1 MRTKHLNFGAITLLA
16 AASALVW
23 VLMSMPA
30 QAQDMNI
37 DGPPSEEP
45 TSGSSMV
52 MLGLG
57 VLNTP
62 SYLGSDERK
71 TRALPL
77 IDARWRNGWFAGTR
91 GIGYRLDTGTPF
103 SGGVR
108 LTVDLGRDEDDA
120 DALRGMGDIKARPEL
135 GLFANYKLTPGLG
148 LGTSFRYGSGNDRDG
163 ILADI
168 SLNGSFRINPSNRL
182 VGGLT
187 TTFANTK
194 AMQSAFGV
202 DATQS
207 LSSGYALY
215 SPGSG
220 LRDVSLQIGNMT
232 MLRPNTMLFIGVDA
246 RTLMG
251 DAKDSPLTTKRTGV
265 GALATLSFRL

>member
-1 MRTKHLNFGAITLLA
+1 MPAKHSSLGAIALLA

-23 VLMSMPA
+23 VLLPMPA
-30 QAQDMNI
+30 QAQDLNI

-45 TSGSSMV
+45 TRGSSMV

-57 VLNTP
+57 VLNAP

-91 GIGYRLDTGTPF
+91 GIGYQLNTGTPF
-103 SGGVR
+103 SGGAR
-108 LTVDLGRDEDDA
+108 LTFDLGRDENDA
-120 DALRGMGDIKARPEL
+120 DALRGMGDIKSRPEL
-135 GLFANYKLTPGLG
+135 GLFANYKLMPGLD
-148 LGTSFRYGSGNDRDG
+148 LGSSFRYGSGNDREG
-163 ILADI
+163 LLADVG
-168 SLNGSFRINPSNRL
+168 LRGTLPINPSNRL

-187 TTFANTK
+187 MTFANTK

-202 DATQS
+202 DAAQS
-207 LSSGYALY
+207 LSSGYAPY

-220 LRDVSLQIGNMT
+220 LRDVTLQLGNMT